1 MSAGNIAYGKDYFPR
16 PNDERKIWRKIAQ
29 GDNLLLLAPRRV
41 GKSSLLHHL
50 KNNPIE
56 GYGLI
61 YNYAQT
67 STSEVEFYQNLLK
80 DITESDFVKTSAKLS
95 SKFQSW
101 FNKLK
106 LNFSFEA
113 KGAKVEAGIKET
125 NVSSSVENEIIRKVL
140 LDGLSETET
149 ILIIAIDEFPDALI
163 NIHKVHGETAAIQF
177 LSGIRSLCQ
186 NAELNKK
193 VRFIFTGSIGLD
205 TVVKKLQLSNLIN
218 DLVHTTIEP
227 LSDMKAREFIDFYFE
242 QDSNGVIDDS
252 LKNIIIE
259 QVGWNMPYYLALVCE
274 EILDNYD
281 DIQLITASNVLDC
294 VDQLFTHEAK
304 TNFSHWRERLKRLD
318 KEERDYAEALLTLV
332 CDNDEP
338 LSYSGIVNLSQNI
351 KYKDNVNTNYVLD
364 CLKHEGYLFHNRADN
379 TYWFTSPFLKRWW
392 HLYGR

>member
-1 MSAGNIAYGKDYFPR
+1 MSAGNIAYGKHYFPR
-16 PNDERKIWRKIAQ
+16 LDDERKIWRKISK

-50 KNNPIE
+50 KDNPVD
-56 GYGLI
+56 GYALI

-80 DITESDFVKTSAKLS
+80 DITESDFVKRSVKLS
-95 SKFQSW
+95 TKFKSW
-101 FNKLK
+101 LSKLK

-125 NVSSSVENEIIRKVL
+125 KVGHTVENEIIRKIL

-163 NIHKVHGETAAIQF
+163 NIHKLHGETAAIQF
-177 LSGIRSLCQ
+177 LSGIRKLCQ
-186 NAELNKK
+186 NVELNKK

-205 TVVKKLQLSNLIN
+205 TVVKKFQLSNLIN
-218 DLVHTTIEP
+218 DLVHTTIAP
-227 LSDMKAREFIDFYFE
+227 LSDIEARKFIDFYFG
-242 QDSNGVIDDS
+242 QGSSRVIEDS

-281 DIQLITASNVLDC
+281 DNQLIAAPDVLKC
-294 VDQLFTHEAK
+294 IDQLFEHEAK
-304 TNFSHWRERLKRLD
+304 TNFSHWRERLKRLED
-318 KEERDYAEALLTLV
+318 EEKKYAEALLTLV
-332 CDNDEP
+332 CDNDGP
-338 LSYSGIVNLSQNI
+338 LPYSEIINLSQ
-351 KYKDNVNTNYVLD
+351 KREYKGNVDTNYVLD
-364 CLKHEGYLFHNRADN
+364 CLKHEGYLFHMKANN

-392 HLYGR
+392 YLYGR

>member
-80 DITESDFVKTSAKLS
+80 DITESDFVKTSTKLS
-95 SKFQSW
+95 AKFQSW

-125 NVSSSVENEIIRKVL
+125 NFSISVENEIIRKVL
-140 LDGLSETET
+140 LDGLSETDT

-163 NIHKVHGETAAIQF
+163 NIYKVHGETAAIQF

-218 DLVHTTIEP
+218 DLVH
-227 LSDMKAREFIDFYFE
+227 R
-242 QDSNGVIDDS
+242 
-252 LKNIIIE
+252 
-259 QVGWNMPYYLALVCE
+259 
-274 EILDNYD
+274 
-281 DIQLITASNVLDC
+281 
-294 VDQLFTHEAK
+294 
-304 TNFSHWRERLKRLD
+304 
-318 KEERDYAEALLTLV
+318 
-332 CDNDEP
+332 
-338 LSYSGIVNLSQNI
+338 
-351 KYKDNVNTNYVLD
+351 
-364 CLKHEGYLFHNRADN
+364 
-379 TYWFTSPFLKRWW
+379 
-392 HLYGR
+392 

>member
-1 MSAGNIAYGKDYFPR
+1 MSAGNIAYGKNYFPR
-16 PNDERKIWRKIAQ
+16 LDDERKIWRKIVQ

-50 KNNPIE
+50 KDNPIE
-56 GYGLI
+56 GYALI

-67 STSEVEFYQNLLK
+67 STSEIEFYQNLLK
-80 DITESDFVKTSAKLS
+80 DVVESDFVKRSAKLS
-95 SKFQSW
+95 AKFKSW
-101 FNKLK
+101 LHKLK

-113 KGAKVEAGIKET
+113 KGAKVEAGIKE
-125 NVSSSVENEIIRKVL
+125 VEISHSVENEIIRKVL
-140 LDGLSETET
+140 LDGLSETNT
-149 ILIIAIDEFPDALI
+149 TLIIAIDEFPDALI
-163 NIHKVHGETAAIQF
+163 NINKIHGEIAATQF
-177 LSGIRSLCQ
+177 LSGIRRLCQ

-227 LSDMKAREFIDFYFE
+227 LSDIEAQKFIDFYFE
-242 QDSNGVIDDS
+242 QSSSRVIDVS

-281 DIQLITASNVLDC
+281 DDQSIVASDVLKC
-294 VDQLFTHEAK
+294 IDQLFAHEAK
-304 TNFSHWRERLKRLD
+304 TNFSHWRERLKRLE
-318 KEERDYAEALLTLV
+318 KEERNYAEALLTLV
-332 CDNDEP
+332 CDNEEP
-338 LSYSGIVNLSQNI
+338 LSYSKIMNLSQ
-351 KYKDNVNTNYVLD
+351 KEEYRELVNTNYVLD
-364 CLKHEGYLFHNRADN
+364 CLKHEGYLFHIRPDD

-392 HLYGR
+392 NLYGR